1 MDSKRKM
8 VKLFE
13 IFCKFI
19 FSIELK
25 ISFLDF
31 GPELCYVSSF
41 DDCEFRA
48 GTFDEKRKHGIYS
61 DKRWIGMERE
71 KETNSMV
78 GFSEAGKL
86 YILKNC

>member
-1 MDSKRKM
+1 
-8 VKLFE
+8 
-13 IFCKFI
+13 
-19 FSIELK
+19 
-25 ISFLDF
+25 LDF
-31 GPELCYVSSF
+31 EKDLCYVSSF

-61 DKRWIGMERE
+61 DKRWIGMERD
-71 KETNSMV
+71 KETNSIV